1 MVFFDTFANYPVL
14 SFPSK
19 ARNGCGILPD
29 YLFCR
34 ENKEGEEEW
43 REEGGRK
50 EGSKRV
56 RVQEGEE
63 GERDGGGEGG
73 GGGDK
78 TQGLDHQGVMCMVHC
93 T

>member
-1 MVFFDTFANYPVL
+1 MTPIL
-14 SFPSK
+14 
-19 ARNGCGILPD
+19 ARNGCGILRD

-56 RVQEGEE
+56 RVQLQEGGE
-63 GERDGGGEGG
+63 GERDGGGGGGG